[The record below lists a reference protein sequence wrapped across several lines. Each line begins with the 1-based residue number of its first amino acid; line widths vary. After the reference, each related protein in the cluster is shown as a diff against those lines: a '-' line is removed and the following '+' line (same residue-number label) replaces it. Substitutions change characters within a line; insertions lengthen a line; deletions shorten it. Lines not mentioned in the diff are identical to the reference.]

1 MHSGVARWRF
11 VRRDRLESPV
21 HLRSPVRGDP
31 RLDSAMTEAR
41 NAQQQDFRPLP
52 GLLGWLVPGLGHV
65 VIGER
70 LRGALVFGGILYL
83 WMCGVFIGGIDSV
96 DRREDP
102 LWFAAQV
109 CSGPI
114 ALGVDGLNRAL
125 LKTGQVG
132 ELLESPPVSRNSGG
146 QKVSSFKGI
155 AHVNEY
161 GILFTG
167 LAGLMNLIAIID
179 ASTRGPADRRRSG
192 S

>member
-1 MHSGVARWRF
+1 M
-11 VRRDRLESPV
+11 
-21 HLRSPVRGDP
+21 
-31 RLDSAMTEAR
+31 
-41 NAQQQDFRPLP
+41 
-52 GLLGWLVPGLGHV
+52 

-70 LRGALVFGGILYL
+70 LRGVLVCTGILYMWL
-83 WMCGVFIGGIDSV
+83 CGVFIGGIDSV

-114 ALGVDGLNRAL
+114 ALAIDGLNNSL

-132 ELLESPPVSRNSGG
+132 ELLESPPVNRNSRA

-167 LAGLMNLIAIID
+167 LAGLMNLVAIID
-179 ASTRGPADRRRSG
+179 ASTRCRGAGREAPG
-192 S
+192 